1 MFDIDYVFPWVND
14 ADSVWRNTYKEYC
27 KKHGETQ
34 RLNKMRNE
42 RYRDWGLL
50 KYLLRAIAVNMP
62 WIRKLHLIVS
72 NLEQVPAWI
81 NQEEVHIVLHED
93 IMPPEVLPTFNSTT
107 IEMFIANIPDL
118 AEHFIYGNDDI
129 YPLRPTLPDDWFT
142 EDELPRF
149 NMRHI
154 AKTKIMNKQFR
165 VVCAQQWWK
174 LLKLTNSQEN
184 LDYYCRPWHGLAPL
198 VKSKCNEVLDL
209 LGRDEVLKS
218 TSAFRKDSNF
228 NQYIYTDY
236 MYMTGYY
243 EDSNVAF
250 SYISAK
256 VPRKM
261 LGDLQTTK
269 SQVICLNDCS
279 LSATTLQLAQTQIL
293 CAQLFE
299 RRFPNK
305 CKYEN

>member
-1 MFDIDYVFPWVND
+1 
-14 ADSVWRNTYKEYC
+14 
-27 KKHGETQ
+27 
-34 RLNKMRNE
+34 
-42 RYRDWGLL
+42 
-50 KYLLRAIAVNMP
+50 
-62 WIRKLHLIVS
+62 
-72 NLEQVPAWI
+72 
-81 NQEEVHIVLHED
+81 
-93 IMPPEVLPTFNSTT
+93 
-107 IEMFIANIPDL
+107 
-118 AEHFIYGNDDI
+118 
-129 YPLRPTLPDDWFT
+129 
-142 EDELPRF
+142 
-149 NMRHI
+149 
-154 AKTKIMNKQFR
+154 
-165 VVCAQQWWK
+165 
-174 LLKLTNSQEN
+174 
-184 LDYYCRPWHGLAPL
+184 
-198 VKSKCNEVLDL
+198 
-209 LGRDEVLKS
+209 
-218 TSAFRKDSNF
+218 
-228 NQYIYTDY
+228 